1 MSDLVKSLTQLID
14 ETLLEIETLKKGRFE
29 AEEIELGDKKANGEM
44 VAKKEDEEKEDE
56 KEEEKTEKAEDKKEF
71 ADKDHKHD
79 IECKVVKADEEDK
92 EDEDD
97 EEDEMEKAEMECAK
111 AEEAFKA
118 ACAKRDAMKKGV
130 LEEKDSKEE
139 IKKSIDARVQPIEA
153 KLEEITNLVKKLAD
167 SPVPARGS
175 TFKSI
180 QPLAKSEDSQ
190 PLSKSKVLEELVT
203 LKKSGKPVTSEDVLR
218 AELGGLQ
225 DIEEIATKYGI
236 K

>member
-14 ETLLEIETLKKGRFE
+14 ETLAEIETLKKGRFE

-44 VAKKEDEEKEDE
+44 VAKKEDEEEEKKEEKEEDKKEDEAKKAEDE
-56 KEEEKTEKAEDKKEF
+56 KE
-71 ADKDHKHD
+71 
-79 IECKVVKADEEDK
+79 
-92 EDEDD
+92 D
-97 EEDEMEKAEMECAK
+97 EEDEDEEDDFKKAEMECAK

-118 ACAKRDAMKKGV
+118 ACAKRDSMKKGV

-190 PLSKSKVLEELVT
+190 SLSKPKLLDELVN
-203 LKKSGKPVTSEDVLR
+203 LKKSGKPVAFEDVFR
-218 AELGGLQ
+218 VEQGGLQ
-225 DIEEIATKYGI
+225 DIEEIANKYGI

>member
-1 MSDLVKSLTQLID
+1 MSDLVKSLTELID
-14 ETLLEIETLKKGRFE
+14 ETLAEIESLKKGRFD
-29 AEEIELGDKKANGEM
+29 AEEIELGDDKANGEM

-92 EDEDD
+92 EDEED
-97 EEDEMEKAEMECAK
+97 EEDEEFKK

-118 ACAKRDAMKKGV
+118 ACMKRDMKKAEKKGV
-130 LEEKDSKEE
+130 NVEKMEEV
-139 IKKSIDARVQPIEA
+139 KKSIDARIQPIEA
-153 KLEEITNLVKKLAD
+153 RLEEITSLVKKLAD

-175 TFKSI
+175 TFRSI
-180 QPLAKSEDSQ
+180 QPLAKSEESQ
-190 PLSKSKVLEELVT
+190 PLSKSKVLDDLVN
-203 LKKSGKPVTSEDVLR
+203 LKKSGKPVSSEDVFR
-218 AELGGLQ
+218 VELGGLS
-225 DIEEIATKYGI
+225 DLEEIATKYGI

>member
-1 MSDLVKSLTQLID
+1 MSDLVKSLTELID
-14 ETLLEIETLKKGRFE
+14 ETLNEIEALKKGRFD

-44 VAKKEDEEKEDE
+44 VAKKEDEEEEKKEEAEEKKEEEVEKKEDE
-56 KEEEKTEKAEDKKEF
+56 KEE
-71 ADKDHKHD
+71 
-79 IECKVVKADEEDK
+79 
-92 EDEDD
+92 D
-97 EEDEMEKAEMECAK
+97 EEDEEGEEDEFKKAEMECAK

-130 LEEKDSKEE
+130 LEEKEE

-153 KLEEITNLVKKLAD
+153 KLEEITTLVKKLAET
-167 SPVPARGS
+167 PVPARGS

-180 QPLAKSEDSQ
+180 QPLAKSNESST
-190 PLSKSKVLEELVT
+190 LSKAKVLDELVS

-218 AELGGLQ
+218 AELGGLS
-225 DIEEIATKYGI
+225 DIEEIANKYGI

>member
-44 VAKKEDEEKEDE
+44 VAKKEDEEEEKKEDPVEEKKEEEAKKAEEDE
-56 KEEEKTEKAEDKKEF
+56 KE
-71 ADKDHKHD
+71 
-79 IECKVVKADEEDK
+79 

>member
-44 VAKKEDEEKEDE
+44 VAKKEDEEEEKKEDPVEEKKEEEAKKAEEDE
-56 KEEEKTEKAEDKKEF
+56 KE
-71 ADKDHKHD
+71 
-79 IECKVVKADEEDK
+79 

-167 SPVPARGS
+167 SPVP
-175 TFKSI
+175 FKSI

>member
-29 AEEIELGDKKANGEM
+29 AEEVELGDKKANGEM
-44 VAKKEDEEKEDE
+44 VAKKEDEEEEKKEDPVE
-56 KEEEKTEKAEDKKEF
+56 EKKEDPVEEKKEEETKKAE
-71 ADKDHKHD
+71 
-79 IECKVVKADEEDK
+79 EEDK
-92 EDEDD
+92 EDK
-97 EEDEMEKAEMECAK
+97 EEDEDEFKKAEMECAK
-111 AEEAFKA
+111 AEEAYKA

-153 KLEEITNLVKKLAD
+153 KLEEITSLVKKLAD